1 MRKILVAA
9 LLVWSVFMPE
19 SSFPQTVENIPASI
33 QSPKDIVKWF
43 KNEFKYEL
51 KFPDSRQSA
60 EETIRLKKGDCEDFA
75 LLGRMILGDLGI
87 KSSIVI
93 IKFKEIGI
101 YHAICLFTSNG
112 FYSFISNRDL
122 VRTSSQSIEG
132 AVNEKFPDWE
142 KIVFLNED
150 GGYGNVIERR
160 YSSRPETYNLAS
172 PSHYG
177 DIMGAEYR
185 DMGMIRMALQQQLA
199 SLSAAALPVNIGT
212 FMTILGKRQI
222 YKNRNILSDRIQFLF
237 RDIELISGGFHII
250 CKVKDRYGIRNYH
263 AVFSLAK
270 NGDGGFSVMVCP
282 EKEWGMISAHPKA
295 AHYAASPEDSSIEKN
310 MHYNINT
317 GPDRPSRFFKFSDFD
332 MRIFPSIEIH
342 SREPDGYKISH
353 YQKENMI

>member
-19 SSFPQTVENIPASI
+19 ASFPQTAENIPASI

-60 EETIRLKKGDCEDFA
+60 EETIRLRKGDCEDFA

-101 YHAICLFTSNG
+101 YHAICLFASDG

-122 VRTSSQSIEG
+122 VRTRAQSIEG

-177 DIMGAEYR
+177 NIMGAEYR

-199 SLSAAALPVNIGT
+199 SLSGAGLPINIGT
-212 FMTILGKRQI
+212 FTTILGKRQI
-222 YKNRNILSDRIQFLF
+222 YKNRNILSDYIQFLF
-237 RDIELISGGFHII
+237 RDIELTSSGFHII
-250 CKVKDRYGIRNYH
+250 CKAKDRYGIRNYH
-263 AVFSLAK
+263 AVFSLTK
-270 NGDGGFSVMVCP
+270 DGDGGFSVMVAP
-282 EKEWGMISAHPKA
+282 EKEWKRIGALPKA
-295 AHYAASPEDSSIEKN
+295 APYAASQGDISIEKN
-310 MHYNINT
+310 THYSINAA
-317 GPDRPSRFFKFSDFD
+317 PDRPSRFFKFSDSD

-342 SREPDGYKISH
+342 P
-353 YQKENMI
+353 